1 MNQSGQ
7 LTPLQLPPILE
18 DIRGSDSD
26 EVIPVFFRSDQQCRI
41 HVDSFDWEPQKE
53 LFDVI
58 GIYSDEVGFVDP
70 QLSTSLRP

>member
-1 MNQSGQ
+1 
-7 LTPLQLPPILE
+7 
-18 DIRGSDSD
+18 
-26 EVIPVFFRSDQQCRI
+26 VIPVFFRSGQQCRI